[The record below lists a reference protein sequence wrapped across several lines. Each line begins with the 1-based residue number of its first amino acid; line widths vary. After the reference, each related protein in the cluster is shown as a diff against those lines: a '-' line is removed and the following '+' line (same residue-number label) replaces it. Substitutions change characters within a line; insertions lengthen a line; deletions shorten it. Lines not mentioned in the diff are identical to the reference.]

1 MFLFFW
7 IISPHEFLT
16 LCPKSK
22 EYRNKFWNS
31 SRPKSIKRSQTTVD
45 QRCLCLTIRQNLQI
59 KGIFISKYCVAD
71 LQVRPMTQLYEVDNV
86 KASTG
91 KGYFWIWNYVHH
103 LDTHFLWQFT
113 NMCLLPNLKISIWF
127 WTVTAHLKMQIRRYF
142 GKGIHK
148 ILNCLETPIKVLL

>member
-16 LCPKSK
+16 LSPKSK

-71 LQVRPMTQLYEVDNV
+71 LQVNMKLCT
-86 KASTG
+86 SFG
-91 KGYFWIWNYVHH
+91 HS
-103 LDTHFLWQFT
+103 FLWQFT